1 MLGFK
6 GTHVTLVIEWGV
18 EVKVSST
25 NSTVENV
32 IR

>member
-6 GTHVTLVIEWGV
+6 GTLVTLVIEWGV
-18 EVKVSST
+18 DVKVSST
-25 NSTVENV
+25 ISTVENV